1 MKYVKHISMDEGVKG
16 YDLRQYNYVSNFD
29 GMDFDK
35 AQYEISDDKDY
46 HDAVDEDGWKSIF
59 KIAKKYKS
67 KLKKHGIKS
76 EKDLENF
83 AKWLSSG
90 EHEKS
95 ESVNEMLDGEKLYK
109 EIEKDRKTKMNSDID
124 DGSILFYHKDIAKGK
139 AEVNVNGYNG
149 DITIEVGSGPY
160 GSGEWYGEPVKNMR
174 DIDKQ
179 IKSYIKAEK
188 SGEFED
194 MGESKS
200 VNEEYIESMD
210 SIEIAN
216 ALGKI
221 KTLWDTWKGGP
232 MTEPSDVKP
241 AQRELKGWMD
251 RWFKQNIK

>member
-59 KIAKKYKS
+59 KIAKKYKA
-67 KLKKHGIKS
+67 KLKKHNIKS
-76 EKDLENF
+76 DKDLENF

-95 ESVNEMLDGEKLYK
+95 ESVNEAKKLGLGDKGVDYNDNVVEIIAMGNYNKIAKMLKKETGNDPEDYGYEKAPGNFYL
-109 EIEKDRKTKMNSDID
+109 TKNIKATE
-124 DGSILFYHKDIAKGK
+124 GNVGDIAM
-139 AEVNVNGYNG
+139 Y
-149 DITIEVGSGPY
+149 
-160 GSGEWYGEPVKNMR
+160 PVK
-174 DIDKQ
+174 
-179 IKSYIKAEK
+179 Y
-188 SGEFED
+188 D
-194 MGESKS
+194 MGNYWGLDPLKESI
-200 VNEEYIESMD
+200 NEEYIESMD